1 MAIKIYKLNYTYS
14 KGTPYE
20 KQALDNITF
29 NIDDGDFCC
38 IIGHTGS
45 GKSTLLQHFNGLI
58 KLQSGEL
65 EVLNFNLNIKKPDYK
80 SLRFAVGMVFQYPEY
95 QLFDDTVKKDVG
107 FGPRNMKLSPE
118 DIAERVN
125 KSLKAVGLDPEE
137 IGEKSPFEISGG
149 QKRRVAIA
157 GVIAMQPQILVL
169 DEPTAGLD
177 PKGKQEIMDLVLE
190 LKRNLTHTVVM
201 VTHDMDLVAKY
212 ATKVCVLKNGK
223 VAYVGTPDGLFNDKR
238 LVEDC
243 SLKLPFGVS
252 LATELRN
259 VGFEINEKA
268 IDVEQVV
275 DEVSKY
281 FSKGGVNNA

>member
-1 MAIKIYKLNYTYS
+1 MAIKIRNLDYIYS

-20 KQALDNITF
+20 KKALTDITF
-29 NIDDGDFCC
+29 DVDDGDFCC

-65 EVLNFNLNIKKPDYK
+65 TVLDYKLNVKKPDYR

-95 QLFDDTVKKDVG
+95 QLFDDTVTKDVG
-107 FGPRNMKLSPE
+107 FGPRNMKLPPE
-118 DIAERVN
+118 EVQERVK
-125 KSLKAVGLDPEE
+125 KSLQAVGLNPEE

-157 GVIAMQPQILVL
+157 GVISMQPKILVL

-177 PKGKQEIMDLVLE
+177 PKGKQEIMNLVLD
-190 LKRNLTHTVVM
+190 LKKTLTHTVVM

-212 ATKVCVLKNGK
+212 ATKVCVLKDGK
-223 VAYVGTPDGLFNDKR
+223 VAFFGEPSELFNDSD
-238 LVEDC
+238 LVSKC
-243 SLKLPFGVS
+243 SLNLPSGVV
-252 LATELRN
+252 LASELRK
-259 VGFEINEKA
+259 VGFEISKSA
-268 IDVEQVV
+268 IDLDDVV
-275 DEVSKY
+275 DCVLEY
-281 FSKGGVNNA
+281 FPKGGVENA